1 MKFGKT
7 YTNKLISFVDRYF
20 TYDYKEM
27 RRENTGKI
35 FDFYARE
42 YDTDTSVV
50 VDKWALGIYVSIR
63 RDGKEIIGKTLCT
76 YKEVA
81 DFKRMIR
88 CLG

>member
-1 MKFGKT
+1 MKFGT
-7 YTNKLISFVDRYF
+7 TFTNKLVSYVDRYF
-20 TYDYKEM
+20 TYDYREM
-27 RRENTGKI
+27 RRENTSGI

-50 VDKWALGIYVSIR
+50 IDKWALGIYVCIR
-63 RDGKEIIGKTLCT
+63 RNGKEIIGKTLRT
-76 YKEVA
+76 YKEIA

>member
-7 YTNKLISFVDRYF
+7 YTNKLVSFVDRYF

-50 VDKWALGIYVSIR
+50 VDKWALGIYVCIR
-63 RDGKEIIGKTLCT
+63 RDGKEIISKTLRT
-76 YKEVA
+76 YKEIA